1 MSATIGVGK
10 EILSQCNKCK
20 LILAHIIVAMKNSTD
35 PDKVMCKTCKG
46 THSYKDP
53 AEKKKKVTIEKVIKN
68 ARVSSGKKI
77 TQSVAE
83 IWSDAIAKSTSPVV
97 NYSIR
102 TAFTKGDVIEHPTF
116 GQGIVERLIDN
127 NKIEVLFK
135 DEYKTLLHNK

>member
-1 MSATIGVGK
+1 MSAIGVGK

-20 LILAHIIVAMKNSTD
+20 LILAHIIVTMKDATD

-53 AEKKKKVTIEKVIKN
+53 SAKKKKATIDKVIKN
-68 ARVSSGKKI
+68 HKVASGKKI

-83 IWSDAIAKSTSPVV
+83 IWTQALSTSQAPAVA
-97 NYSIR
+97 YSIR
-102 TAFTKGDVIEHPTF
+102 TNYKKGDVISHPNF
-116 GQGIVERLIDN
+116 GDGIVERLIDS